1 MTYICHLFEASIHI
15 WRLRLYCLV
24 KNKAIFIY
32 KWYKKYI
39 CDIKAKCV
47 QTCLHQSMLSSPLL
61 QVEPQRNC
69 WKILSYF
76 FYWWW
81 GDIFLTSFIFE
92 LECYFWNTHSRCT
105 MFTWATC
112 SDDRLSTVLFF
123 FVNTVICFSKSI
135 TVTDLIHMLLLSTWI
150 VI

>member
-1 MTYICHLFEASIHI
+1 MTYICHLFEASIHT

-24 KNKAIFIY
+24 KNKAMIIY
-32 KWYKKYI
+32 KWNKKYI

-92 LECYFWNTHSRCT
+92 LW
-105 MFTWATC
+105 
-112 SDDRLSTVLFF
+112 
-123 FVNTVICFSKSI
+123 
-135 TVTDLIHMLLLSTWI
+135 MLLLEYAFKMHHVYMSHMQWWSI
-150 VI
+150 EYSAVFLCQHSYMLL

>member
-15 WRLRLYCLV
+15 WILRLYCLV

-47 QTCLHQSMLSSPLL
+47 QTCLHQSMLSFPLL
-61 QVEPQRNC
+61 QVKPQRNC

-76 FYWWW
+76 LYWWW
-81 GDIFLTSFIFE
+81 VNFFFNFF
-92 LECYFWNTHSRCT
+92 YFWTLYVTLWIRIQDAPCLHEPHAMMIDWVQRC
-105 MFTWATC
+105 F
-112 SDDRLSTVLFF
+112 SLSTQLYA
-123 FVNTVICFSKSI
+123 SLKA
-135 TVTDLIHMLLLSTWI
+135 LLLQI
-150 VI
+150 